1 MRNVLRNRWRRDVRI
16 LVLSVVAVALVG
28 CEEKNAYVPPPPPK
42 VTVAKPV
49 KNPFTEYLEV
59 TGNTAATETVELRAR
74 IKGFLEAVHFE
85 DGDLMNKG
93 DLLFEIDPKEYEA
106 AVARAKAAVSKA
118 KAEIPRTEKNLAR
131 ARALFK
137 RGNISEQSVDARIS
151 QRDQAKAQ
159 VEENEAA
166 LRTAEI
172 NLGYTRVVAPFSGR
186 MSRRLVDP
194 GNLVGENTNTHLATI
209 VRTDPIYAYFT
220 VNERDLL
227 RIRSKNQAENL
238 PSGKKAFRPKPVALA
253 LANEEGFPHPGQL
266 DYADPVLDAT
276 TGTIEARATFPNPK
290 HIMLPGMFVRLRAP
304 IKQGTVALMVPVR
317 AVGNDQS
324 GPYVLVV
331 TTDNTVA
338 RRSVVPGSTV
348 KGMRVIEKGLK
359 GDEQVVVKGLLRAIP
374 GRKVTPETEQASAQ
388 NK

>member
-1 MRNVLRNRWRRDVRI
+1 MREVSRNRWSWNVRI
-16 LVLSVVAVALVG
+16 FFLSVMAVALIG

-49 KNPFTEYLEV
+49 KKPFTEHLEL

-74 IKGFLEAVHFE
+74 IKGFLDKVHFE
-85 DGDLMNKG
+85 DGDFMNEG

-172 NLGYTRVVAPFSGR
+172 NLGYTRVIAPFSGW

-227 RIRSKNQAENL
+227 RIRSKNKAEKP
-238 PSGKKAFRPKPVALA
+238 PSAKKAFRPKPLALA
-253 LANEEGFPHPGQL
+253 LADEEGFPHPGQL
-266 DYADPVLDAT
+266 DYADPTLDAT
-276 TGTIEARATFPNPK
+276 TGTIEARGTFPNPK
-290 HIMLPGMFVRLRAP
+290 RIMLPGMFVRIRAP
-304 IKQGTVALMVPVR
+304 IKKGTVALMVPAR

-331 TTDNTVA
+331 TNDNTVA
-338 RRSVVPGSTV
+338 RRSVTPGSTV
-348 KGMRVIEKGLK
+348 KDMRVIEKGLK

>member
-1 MRNVLRNRWRRDVRI
+1 MRKVSRNRWRWDVRI

-59 TGNTAATETVELRAR
+59 TGNTAAIETVKLRAR
-74 IKGFLEAVHFE
+74 IKGFLDKVHFD
-85 DGDLMNKG
+85 DGEFVNAG

-106 AVARAKAAVSKA
+106 AVARAKAAVTKA
-118 KAEIPRTEKNLAR
+118 KAAIPRTEKNLAR

-137 RGNISEQSVDARIS
+137 RGNISEQSVDLRIS
-151 QRDQAKAQ
+151 QRDEAKAQ
-159 VEENEAA
+159 VEEDEAA

-227 RIRSKNQAENL
+227 RIRSKNQAEN
-238 PSGKKAFRPKPVALA
+238 PPRAKKAFRPKPVALA
-253 LANEEGFPHPGQL
+253 LADEEGFPHPGQL
-266 DYADPVLDAT
+266 DYADPTLDAT

-290 HIMLPGMFVRLRAP
+290 YKMLPGMFVRIRAP
-304 IKQGTVALMVPVR
+304 IRKGTVALMVPAR

-331 TTDNTVA
+331 TKDNTVA

-348 KGMRVIEKGLK
+348 KDMRVIEKGLK

>member
-1 MRNVLRNRWRRDVRI
+1 VRV
-16 LVLSVVAVALVG
+16 LVLSGMAVALIG

-49 KNPFTEYLEV
+49 KKPFTEYLEV
-59 TGNTAATETVELRAR
+59 TGNTAATESVELRAR
-74 IKGFLEAVHFE
+74 IKGFLDKVHFE
-85 DGDLMNKG
+85 DGDLVNEG

-106 AVARAKAAVSKA
+106 AVARSKAAVSKA

-172 NLGYTRVVAPFSGR
+172 NLGYTRVIAPFSGW

-227 RIRSKNQAENL
+227 RIRSKNQAEKP

-253 LANEEGFPHPGQL
+253 LADEEGFPHPGQL
-266 DYADPVLDAT
+266 DYADPTLDAT

-304 IKQGTVALMVPVR
+304 IKKGTVALMVPAR

-331 TTDNTVA
+331 TNDNTVA
-338 RRSVVPGSTV
+338 RRSVTPGSTV
-348 KGMRVIEKGLK
+348 KDMRVIEKGLK